1 MQFFSFSE
9 IYEILIYKQEQ
20 RQNNELLKA
29 YEASYSALRNISYS
43 QFKEMVTKNTTTYP
57 RLFDDDNTEEIES
70 KVETYLDEFT
80 WEEVT

>member
-1 MQFFSFSE
+1 M
-9 IYEILIYKQEQ
+9 
-20 RQNNELLKA
+20 LKA

-43 QFKEMVTKNTTTYP
+43 HFKEMVTKNTTIYP
-57 RLFDDDNTEEIES
+57 YPHLFDDDNTEEIES